1 MEIEEKTVWGES
13 FPRILKE
20 FHLHIDKEM
29 VFRQI
34 HCYPES
40 PVYEEMEE
48 AFEKLLEP
56 MKKLCKPVGVMSRGR
71 IPSKF
76 AVNGEET
83 DRETIFVLVTVGQ
96 EISDT
101 STEAFAQGD
110 YVKGMLV
117 DAMADA
123 ALFSLEEDIQ
133 RELKAAC
140 GEWHFGVL
148 KRLEAPQDISMEIQ
162 KEVLEQ
168 TQGETLLGLA
178 LSQGYMFRPLK
189 TSSQIYLTT
198 QEEGIFQAQHNCRT
212 CPNLTCGLRY
222 VEPLQ
227 IRVIMEEKEEPEE
240 IIYQEGSLLETLRNQ
255 TEGIPAFCGGKG
267 LCGKC
272 KIQVIEGW
280 LSITEE
286 DRRFFGEEELK
297 QGWRLACRAYPKE
310 NLLIRA
316 GWKNESQMEVLSG
329 YYKNGEEQEK
339 SQKPSGEEK
348 GFAID
353 IGTTTV
359 AVELVDLA
367 TGQVEDICTA
377 LNGQRIYG
385 ADVIARIQASI
396 DGKGNQMK
404 EKIRQELWKCM
415 ETLLQKRK
423 LSWKQ
428 IEKIAI
434 AANTTMIHLL
444 MGYPCDGLGSV
455 PFTPYHI
462 QGIKMKGNEIFPGLE
477 EKTVLEIYPGI
488 SAFVGADIVSGM
500 CALSMG
506 QGEEICMLIDLGT
519 NGEMAL
525 GNKEKLLVTS
535 TAAGPAFEGGNI
547 IWGTGSVPGAICHAK
562 WRDKQLEITTIQE
575 KTPVGICGTGVIE
588 LVAELVKAMEVDE
601 TGRLEEPW
609 FSKGY
614 PVAHTK
620 EGKEIRLF
628 QKDIR
633 EIQLAKAAVRAGI
646 ETLLEEYRITA
657 KDVGKVYV
665 AGGFG
670 YRLDYRKAVE
680 IGMFPEEFWEK
691 IQAVG
696 NSSLEGAKE
705 LLVKGRCEE
714 AAILAVKAQEVELS
728 VHPVFQQAYMDAMF
742 FE

>member
-1 MEIEEKTVWGES
+1 M
-13 FPRILKE
+13 
-20 FHLHIDKEM
+20 
-29 VFRQI
+29 
-34 HCYPES
+34 
-40 PVYEEMEE
+40 
-48 AFEKLLEP
+48 
-56 MKKLCKPVGVMSRGR
+56 
-71 IPSKF
+71 
-76 AVNGEET
+76 
-83 DRETIFVLVTVGQ
+83 
-96 EISDT
+96 
-101 STEAFAQGD
+101 
-110 YVKGMLV
+110 
-117 DAMADA
+117 
-123 ALFSLEEDIQ
+123 
-133 RELKAAC
+133 
-140 GEWHFGVL
+140 
-148 KRLEAPQDISMEIQ
+148 
-162 KEVLEQ
+162 
-168 TQGETLLGLA
+168 
-178 LSQGYMFRPLK
+178 
-189 TSSQIYLTT
+189 
-198 QEEGIFQAQHNCRT
+198 FQAQHNCRT
-212 CPNLTCGLRY
+212 CPNLTCALRH

-227 IRVIMEEKEEPEE
+227 IRMFTEEKEEVEG
-240 IIYQEGSLLETLRNQ
+240 IIYQEGSLLEALRNQ

-272 KIQVIEGW
+272 KIQIVEGW

-310 NLLIRA
+310 NLTIRA

-329 YYKNGEEQEK
+329 YYKAGEERKK
-339 SQKPSGEEK
+339 SQKPAGEEK

-359 AVELVDLA
+359 AVELVDLT
-367 TGQVEDICTA
+367 TGQVEDTCTS

-385 ADVIARIQASI
+385 ADVIARIQASM
-396 DGKGNQMK
+396 DGKGSQMK

-415 ETLLQKRK
+415 ESLLQKRN
-423 LSWKQ
+423 LSWGQ
-428 IEKIAI
+428 IEKITV

-462 QGIKMKGNEIFPGLE
+462 QEIKMKGREIFPGLE

-506 QGEEICMLIDLGT
+506 QGEEICLLIDLGT

-525 GNKEKLLVTS
+525 GNEKKLLVTS

-562 WRDKQLEITTIQE
+562 WTDKKLEITTIQGE
-575 KTPVGICGTGVIE
+575 APVGICGTGVIE

-670 YRLDYRKAVE
+670 YRLDYEKAVE
-680 IGMFPEEFWEK
+680 IGMFPEEFQGK

-696 NSSLEGAKE
+696 NSSLQGAKE
-705 LLVKGRCEE
+705 LLVKGRCE
-714 AAILAVKAQEVELS
+714 AAAVLAQKAEEVELS

-742 FE
+742 F

>member
-1 MEIEEKTVWGES
+1 MEIEKKTVRGES
-13 FPRILKE
+13 FLRILKE

-48 AFEKLLEP
+48 AFENLLEP
-56 MKKLCKPVGVMSRGR
+56 MKKLCNPVGVMSRGK

-76 AVNGEET
+76 AVNGKET
-83 DRETIFVLVTVGQ
+83 EREAIFVLVTVGQ

-101 STEAFAQGD
+101 STEAFTQGD
-110 YVKGMLV
+110 YVKGMLA

-140 GEWHFGVL
+140 GEWHLGVL

-168 TQGETLLGLA
+168 TQGETLLGLT

-198 QEEGIFQAQHNCRT
+198 EEEGVFQAQHNCRT
-212 CPNLTCGLRY
+212 CPNLTCGLRR

-227 IRVIMEEKEEPEE
+227 IRMFTEEKEEVEE
-240 IIYQEGSLLETLRNQ
+240 IIYQEGSLLEALRNQ

-272 KIQVIEGW
+272 KIQVVEGW

-310 NLLIRA
+310 NLTIRA

-329 YYKNGEEQEK
+329 YYKAGEEQKK
-339 SQKPSGEEK
+339 SQKPAGEEK

-359 AVELVDLA
+359 AVELVDLT
-367 TGQVEDICTA
+367 TGQVEDTCTA

-385 ADVIARIQASI
+385 ADVIARIQASM
-396 DGKGNQMK
+396 DGKGSQMK

-415 ETLLQKRK
+415 ESLLQKRN
-423 LSWKQ
+423 LSWGQ
-428 IEKIAI
+428 IEKITV

-462 QGIKMKGNEIFPGLE
+462 QEIKMKGKEIFPGLE

-506 QGEEICMLIDLGT
+506 QGEEICLLIDLGT

-525 GNKEKLLVTS
+525 GNEKKLLVTS

-562 WRDKQLEITTIQE
+562 WTDKKLEITTIQGE
-575 KTPVGICGTGVIE
+575 APVGICGTGVIE

-670 YRLDYRKAVE
+670 YRLDYEKAVE
-680 IGMFPEEFWEK
+680 IGMFPEEFRGK

-696 NSSLEGAKE
+696 NSSLQGAKE
-705 LLVKGRCEE
+705 LLVKGRCE
-714 AAILAVKAQEVELS
+714 AAAVLAKKAEEVELS

>member
-1 MEIEEKTVWGES
+1 MEIEKKTVRGES

-48 AFEKLLEP
+48 AFENLLEP
-56 MKKLCKPVGVMSRGR
+56 MKKLCNPVGVMRRGK

-76 AVNGEET
+76 AVNGKET
-83 DRETIFVLVTVGQ
+83 EREAIFVLVTVGQ

-101 STEAFAQGD
+101 STEAFTQGD

-140 GEWHFGVL
+140 GEWHLGVL

-168 TQGETLLGLA
+168 TQGETLLGLT

-198 QEEGIFQAQHNCRT
+198 QEEGVFQAQHNCRT
-212 CPNLTCGLRY
+212 CPNFTCGLRH

-227 IRVIMEEKEEPEE
+227 IRMFTEEKEVAEE
-240 IIYQEGSLLETLRNQ
+240 IIYREGSLLEVLRNQ

-272 KIQVIEGW
+272 KIQVVEGW

-310 NLLIRA
+310 NLTIRA

-329 YYKNGEEQEK
+329 YYKAGEEQKK
-339 SQKPSGEEK
+339 SQKPAGEEK

-359 AVELVDLA
+359 AVELVDLT
-367 TGQVEDICTA
+367 TGQVEDTCTA

-385 ADVIARIQASI
+385 ADVIARIQASM
-396 DGKGNQMK
+396 DGKGSQMK

-415 ETLLQKRK
+415 ESLLQKRN
-423 LSWKQ
+423 LSRRQ
-428 IEKIAI
+428 IEKITV

-462 QGIKMKGNEIFPGLE
+462 QEIKMKGKEIFPGLE

-506 QGEEICMLIDLGT
+506 QGEEICLLIDLGT

-525 GNKEKLLVTS
+525 GNEKKLLVTS

-562 WRDKQLEITTIQE
+562 WTDKKMEITTIQGE
-575 KTPVGICGTGVIE
+575 APVGICGTGVIE

-670 YRLDYRKAVE
+670 YRLDYEKAVE
-680 IGMFPEEFWEK
+680 IGMFPEEFQGK

-696 NSSLEGAKE
+696 NSSLQGAKE
-705 LLVKGRCEE
+705 LLVKGRCE
-714 AAILAVKAQEVELS
+714 AAAVLAQKAEEVELS